1 MIENDYGQGN
11 NEKTSY
17 AYASPD
23 TPNIATLAAGFLPQ
37 DLFHYFFL
45 KIRR

>member
-1 MIENDYGQGN
+1 MIENDYGHVN
-11 NEKTSY
+11 NEKTGY
-17 AYASPD
+17 ACASPD
-23 TPNIATLAAGFLPQ
+23 TPNAATLEAGFLPQ